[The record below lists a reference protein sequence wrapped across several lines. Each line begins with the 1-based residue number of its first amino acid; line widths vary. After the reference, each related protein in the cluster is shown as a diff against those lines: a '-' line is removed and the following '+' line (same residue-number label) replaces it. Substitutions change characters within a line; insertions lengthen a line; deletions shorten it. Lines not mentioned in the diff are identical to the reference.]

1 MTKPTIDEKL
11 NETLLNGVEEAEDI
25 IAEFTN
31 PDGVIDGEI
40 LVNGSGKKREI
51 ATRVEVNSNPMTGDL
66 FDDYAFA
73 RDNLY
78 NLVERGN
85 DALEGIIELAK
96 EMEHPRA
103 YEVAAGLIKT
113 VTEST
118 MELMKI
124 QKELQ
129 NMKGEKPKGST
140 TTNNNL
146 YVGSTAE
153 LQSFLK
159 DREIK

>member
-1 MTKPTIDEKL
+1 MTKKTIDEKL
-11 NETLLNGVEEAEDI
+11 NEELLLEAEDI
-25 IAEFTN
+25 LAEFEH
-31 PDGVIDGEI
+31 PEDVEVVEVEV
-40 LVNGSGKKREI
+40 LSSGKERGL
-51 ATRVEVNSNPMTGDL
+51 TPRVEVESNSATGDL
-66 FDDYAFA
+66 NADYEYV

-85 DALEGIIELAK
+85 EALEGIISLAK

-103 YEVAAGLIKT
+103 YEVASGLIKS
-113 VTEST
+113 VTDTT

-129 NMKGEKPKGST
+129 IMKGEKPSGNT
-140 TTNNNL
+140 TTHNNL

-153 LQSFLK
+153 LQAMLK
-159 DREIK
+159 GKDLK

>member
-11 NETLLNGVEEAEDI
+11 NETLLNEVEVAEDI
-25 IAEFTN
+25 IAEFAN
-31 PDGVIDGEI
+31 PEIGEVLI
-40 LVNGSGKKREI
+40 NGSGKKREI

-78 NLVERGN
+78 NLVKRGN

-96 EMEHPRA
+96 ELEHPRA

>member
-1 MTKPTIDEKL
+1 MIKKTIDEKL
-11 NETLLNGVEEAEDI
+11 NEALLNEAEDI
-25 IAEFTN
+25 ISEFEH
-31 PDGVIDGEI
+31 PEDVIIEEVEV
-40 LVNGSGKKREI
+40 LSSGKERGL
-51 ATRVEVNSNPMTGDL
+51 APRVEIESNANTGDL
-66 FDDYAFA
+66 NVDYEYA

-78 NLVERGN
+78 NLVNRGN

-113 VTEST
+113 VTDTT

-129 NMKGEKPKGST
+129 IMKGEKPTGST

-153 LQSFLK
+153 LQAMLK
-159 DREIK
+159 GKDIK

>member
-1 MTKPTIDEKL
+1 MIKPTIDEKL
-11 NETLLNGVEEAEDI
+11 NETLLNEVEEAEDI
-25 IAEFTN
+25 IAEFAN
-31 PDGVIDGEI
+31 PEIGEVLI
-40 LVNGSGKKREI
+40 NGSGKKREI

>member
-1 MTKPTIDEKL
+1 M
-11 NETLLNGVEEAEDI
+11 
-25 IAEFTN
+25 
-31 PDGVIDGEI
+31 
-40 LVNGSGKKREI
+40 
-51 ATRVEVNSNPMTGDL
+51 
-66 FDDYAFA
+66 
-73 RDNLY
+73 
-78 NLVERGN
+78 ERGN